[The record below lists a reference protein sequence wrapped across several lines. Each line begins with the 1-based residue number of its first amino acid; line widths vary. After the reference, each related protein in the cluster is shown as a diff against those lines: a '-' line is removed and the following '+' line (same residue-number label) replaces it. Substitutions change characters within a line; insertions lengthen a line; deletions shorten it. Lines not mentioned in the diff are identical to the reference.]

1 MAHALKR
8 FSSHIPLHVALLGA
22 GALVLAAAPL
32 QWLAHT
38 WVDPSYQ
45 SQGAL
50 GFLAAAG
57 LFVWSLTSKQSET
70 THFDRRLA
78 IGLLVAT
85 ALIRLAGE
93 ALAVNTLGALALVID
108 VYALA
113 LLAGLKSRSR
123 SVSPFWLAT
132 CFAFALPVERIIQR
146 LIGYGLQHLSAD
158 GACALLKAGFR
169 EVMCDGVRIVIEGVD
184 VLVDLPCSGA
194 RAFVLLMLL
203 HSVCA
208 SIVQPGIGRAAA
220 GIAVAL
226 ASAFLSNVLRISFLA
241 IGIAMPE
248 SLLDIDVMQQ
258 PWHDLIGLTTL
269 VLGGL
274 PIIVWSGKQSLPR
287 PATTAVNR
295 QVPDSLTRD
304 GWWLEPPRK
313 PKRKP
318 RTAPALAFAIL
329 ALAIVNVPRT
339 AIDVA
344 KRDLDIQ
351 LPSQLLGNRA
361 AAVPLLDTERAYFV
375 RYGGAAAK
383 ASYGDNNLLVVR
395 TSAPLRHLHAP
406 EDCLRGLGFEVTYL
420 GTRYDPVAT
429 AAYEATAPDGSRHR
443 IDVSFIADDGTVTA
457 NISHAIWHWLQNP
470 QTVWTAI
477 QRIGPADQPDP
488 ERKSFNHAVVAS
500 FDLSASPIRTP
511 IHTADLTG
519 ALK

>member
-1 MAHALKR
+1 MAHALKQ
-8 FSSHIPLHVALLGA
+8 FSSVVSLPVALLGV
-22 GALVLAAAPL
+22 GAVVLAAAPL

-57 LFVWSLTSKQSET
+57 LFVWSLTSRQSET
-70 THFDRRLA
+70 ARLDRRLA
-78 IGLLVAT
+78 VGLLVAT
-85 ALIRLAGE
+85 AFVRLAGE

-113 LLAGLKSRSR
+113 LLAGLKSRDR
-123 SVSPFWLAT
+123 SVSPFWLAI
-132 CFAFALPVERIIQR
+132 CFAFALPVERIVQR
-146 LIGYGLQHLSAD
+146 LIGFGLQHLSAD
-158 GACALLKAGFR
+158 GACVLLNAGFR
-169 EVMCDGVRIVIEGVD
+169 DVMCDGVRIVIEGVD

-194 RAFVLLMLL
+194 RAFLLLMLL

-208 SIVQPGIGRAAA
+208 CVVQPSVWRAAA

-248 SLLDIDVMQQ
+248 RLFDIDVMQQ
-258 PWHDLIGLTTL
+258 PWHDMIGLATL

-274 PIIVWSGKQSLPR
+274 PILVWSGRQTPPR
-287 PATTAVNR
+287 RAPTAAAR
-295 QVPDSLTRD
+295 QVPDSLAKD
-304 GWWLEPPRK
+304 GWWLEPRQ
-313 PKRKP
+313 PKRSS
-318 RTAPALAFAIL
+318 RIVPAFLFAIA

-344 KRDLDIQ
+344 KRGLEIQ
-351 LPSQLLGNRA
+351 LPAQLEGYRA
-361 AAVPLLDTERAYFV
+361 TAVPLQEAERAYFV
-375 RYGGAAAK
+375 QYGGAAAK
-383 ASYGDNNLLVVR
+383 ASYGENNLLVVR

-429 AAYEATAPDGSRHR
+429 ASYEATAPDGSRHR
-443 IDVSFIADDGTVTA
+443 IDVSFVADDGTVTA
-457 NISHAIWHWLQNP
+457 SISHAIWHWLQNP

-477 QRIGPADQPDP
+477 QRIGPADQPDTQ
-488 ERKSFNHAVVAS
+488 RRAFDHAVAAS
-500 FDLSASPIRTP
+500 FDLSTSPLRI
-511 IHTADLTG
+511 ADLTG